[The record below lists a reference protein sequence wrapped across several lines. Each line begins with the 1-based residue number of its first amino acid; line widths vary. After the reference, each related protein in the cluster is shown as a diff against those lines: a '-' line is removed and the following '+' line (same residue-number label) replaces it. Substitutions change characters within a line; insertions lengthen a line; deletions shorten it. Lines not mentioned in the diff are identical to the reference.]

1 MTSIANNLTP
11 PDCNM
16 TQPVLK
22 LFDILTFVLSLY
34 SILSLTAQW
43 LLTIEPEYLVI
54 LHNMDYLVCFIFFID
69 FVRSFRAAENKRQ
82 FMKTGWIDL
91 LACVPVVEEFRVLR
105 IMQVFRI
112 IRVVRAIKS
121 MQNIWQFVSKD
132 RADTAFA
139 TAALISF
146 FLMTLGPI
154 LILHF
159 EAGVDGSNIT
169 TPGDAIWWAFVTI
182 TTVGYGDYYPVTTGG
197 RIVAA
202 TLCVAGIGLFGTFS
216 GMAANWLLGRKEE

>member
-1 MTSIANNLTP
+1 MTSMTHTP
-11 PDCNM
+11 SQPDSDVS
-16 TQPVLK
+16 QPEFK
-22 LFDILTFVLSLY
+22 LFDILTFALALY

-43 LLTIEPEYLVI
+43 LLTIQPRYLSI
-54 LHNMDYLVCFIFFID
+54 LHNMDNLVCLVFFID
-69 FVRSFRAAENKRQ
+69 FVRSFRAAKNKLQ

-91 LACVPVVEEFRVLR
+91 LACVPAVEELRALRV
-105 IMQVFRI
+105 IQVVRI
-112 IRVVRAIKS
+112 IRLFRAVKS
-121 MQNIWQFVSKD
+121 MKNIWQSAFKD
-132 RADTAFA
+132 RTDTAFA

-159 EAGVDGSNIT
+159 ESGVDGSNIA

-216 GMAANWLLGRKEE
+216 GMAANWLLGGEAE

>member
-1 MTSIANNLTP
+1 MTNVLHRSPSPEIHVS
-11 PDCNM
+11 
-16 TQPVLK
+16 QPVLK
-22 LFDILTFVLSLY
+22 LFDILMFALSLY

-43 LLTIEPEYLVI
+43 LLVIQPEYLAI
-54 LHNMDYLVCFIFFID
+54 LHNMDYLVCLVFFID
-69 FVRSFRAAENKRQ
+69 FVRSFRASENKLQ

-91 LACVPVVEEFRVLR
+91 LACVPVIEEFRALR

-112 IRVVRAIKS
+112 IRVIRAVKS

-159 EAGVDGSNIT
+159 ESGVDGSNIA

-216 GMAANWLLGRKEE
+216 GMAANWLLGREAQ

>member
-1 MTSIANNLTP
+1 MTSIAQTSASSDLKATRP
-11 PDCNM
+11 S
-16 TQPVLK
+16 LK
-22 LFDILTFVLSLY
+22 LFDLLTFVFSLY
-34 SILSLTAQW
+34 SILSLSAQW
-43 LLTIEPEYLVI
+43 LLNLSPEYLSI
-54 LHNMDYLVCFIFFID
+54 LHRMDYVVCLVFFID
-69 FVRSFRAAENKRQ
+69 FVRSFRAAENKLRY
-82 FMKTGWIDL
+82 MKTGWIDL
-91 LACVPVVEEFRVLR
+91 LACIPIIEEFRALR
-105 IMQVFRI
+105 IMHVFRI
-112 IRVVRAIKS
+112 IRVIRAIKS
-121 MQNIWQFVSKD
+121 MQTVWEFVVKD

-159 EAGVDGSNIT
+159 EADVSGSNIN

-216 GMAANWLLGRKEE
+216 GMAANWLLGRKPE